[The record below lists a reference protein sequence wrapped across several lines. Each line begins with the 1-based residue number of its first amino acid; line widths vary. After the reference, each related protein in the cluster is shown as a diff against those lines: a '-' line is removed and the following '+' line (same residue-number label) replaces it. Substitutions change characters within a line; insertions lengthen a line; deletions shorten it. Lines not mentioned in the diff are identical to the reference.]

1 MTLIAQ
7 LAIHA
12 ELPRSGVTGR
22 HRICFHG
29 AGLHG
34 PPLRISTRM
43 DSVSPQDGVFLSTMS
58 AGCAQRQLALA
69 VVSVATILFLA
80 SAPFAKVQLERVDA
94 FIPVYETA
102 LVIFDLITAILLFG
116 QFAFL
121 RSRALLIL
129 ASGYL
134 FTSTMTAAHAL
145 SFPVLFAPN
154 GLLGAGPQTTVW
166 LYVFWHVGFTL
177 FVLAFALLKDNNSAS
192 ETPDRTASV
201 EIAATVSFVLLLT
214 VSLTV
219 LATVGQGALPPI
231 MRGDRYGP
239 GSYLIALG
247 GWPLALLTLA
257 VLLWRGPRSVLDLW
271 IVVVMCVQVLEVALS
286 ATLNGGR
293 FDLGFYVGR
302 IYGLVAVSF
311 VLLIL
316 LIESLRLYG
325 ELVAKQAEL
334 RRLSVADPLTTIANR
349 RAFDEALESEWR
361 LALVDRTTMTLL
373 LIDVDCFKPFNDN
386 YGHVVG
392 DRCLRM
398 VAEVLAGGARRAG
411 ETIARYGGDE
421 FAILLPRT
429 NPERASAL
437 ARHLCQSVSNISL
450 PHAHSNVATHVTI
463 SIGLA
468 SISMA
473 QQPDQLASKATLLV
487 EAADRALY
495 AAKAAGRNRV
505 VETVVETGG
514 RIAQMRD
521 GRVDSA
527 SSNLTPPPI
536 GEANA
541 ARTL

>member
-1 MTLIAQ
+1 MT
-7 LAIHA
+7 
-12 ELPRSGVTGR
+12 
-22 HRICFHG
+22 F
-29 AGLHG
+29 
-34 PPLRISTRM
+34 
-43 DSVSPQDGVFLSTMS
+43 VSPEDGVFLSTMP
-58 AGCAQRQLALA
+58 AGRAQRRLALA
-69 VVSVATILFLA
+69 VVSVATVLFLA

-121 RSRALLIL
+121 RSRALLVL

-145 SFPVLFAPN
+145 SFPGLFAPQ

-177 FVLAFALLKDNNSAS
+177 FVLAFALLKNDKSGS
-192 ETPDRTASV
+192 EAPDRGARV
-201 EIAATVSFVLLLT
+201 EIALSVGLVLLLT

-219 LATVGQGALPPI
+219 LATVGQATLPPI
-231 MRGDRYGP
+231 MLGDRYGP

-257 VLLWRGPRSVLDLW
+257 VLLRRGPHSVLDLW

-302 IYGLVAVSF
+302 IYGLAAVSF
-311 VLLIL
+311 VLLML

-325 ELVAKQAEL
+325 ELVANQAEL

-349 RAFDEALESEWR
+349 RAFDEALGAEWR
-361 LALVDRTTMTLL
+361 LALADRTTMALL
-373 LIDVDCFKPFNDN
+373 LVDVDCFKPFNDN

-437 ARHLCQSVSNISL
+437 ARHLRKSVGELGL
-450 PHAHSNVATHVTI
+450 PHAHSTVTTHVTI

-468 SISMA
+468 CISMA
-473 QQPDQLASKATLLV
+473 AQPEQFVSEPTLLV

-505 VETVVETGG
+505 AENIVEAGG
-514 RIAQMRD
+514 RITPARD
-521 GRVDSA
+521 GRIA
-527 SSNLTPPPI
+527 STPSSLAQPQLG

>member
-1 MTLIAQ
+1 M
-7 LAIHA
+7 
-12 ELPRSGVTGR
+12 S
-22 HRICFHG
+22 F
-29 AGLHG
+29 
-34 PPLRISTRM
+34 
-43 DSVSPQDGVFLSTMS
+43 VSPEDGVFLSTMP
-58 AGCAQRQLALA
+58 AGRAQRRLALA

-102 LVIFDLITAILLFG
+102 LIIFDLITAILLFG

-121 RSRALLIL
+121 RSRALLVL

-145 SFPVLFAPN
+145 SFPGLFAPN

-177 FVLAFALLKDNNSAS
+177 FVLAFALLKHLKSGPDA
-192 ETPDRTASV
+192 PDRTAGV
-201 EIAATVSFVLLLT
+201 EIATSVCLVLVLT
-214 VSLTV
+214 GSLTF
-219 LATVGQGALPPI
+219 LATVGHDALPSI
-231 MRGDRYGP
+231 MQGDSYGP

-247 GWPLALLTLA
+247 AWPLPLLTLA
-257 VLLWRGPRSVLDLW
+257 GLLWRGPHSVLDLW

-302 IYGLVAVSF
+302 IYGLAAVSF
-311 VLLIL
+311 VLLML
-316 LIESLRLYG
+316 LIECLRLYG
-325 ELVAKQAEL
+325 QLVAKQAEL

-349 RAFDEALESEWR
+349 RAFDEALEAEWR
-361 LALVDRTTMTLL
+361 QALVDRSTLALL

-429 NPERASAL
+429 DPERASAL
-437 ARHLCQSVSNISL
+437 ARHLCQIVSDIGL

-468 SISMA
+468 TIPIA
-473 QQPDQLASKATLLV
+473 QQPDQLASKPTLLV

-505 VETVVETGG
+505 AENVVEPGG
-514 RIAQMRD
+514 RVAPLRD
-521 GRVDSA
+521 GRVAGA
-527 SSNLTPPPI
+527 SSSLAQPQLG